1 MQNDTSQPSSA
12 SITITPFLVVSNA
25 AKAAEFYIN
34 GFGATELDRYE
45 ISNTQLGI
53 KLAIGNAAFF
63 ISDEEPEFN
72 NLSPQTIGGSPVRL
86 VITVADPDALFNQAI
101 AAGATQICPVT
112 TEADWRIGKLTDPY
126 GHTWEI
132 GCQL

>member
-1 MQNDTSQPSSA
+1 MQNDNSQQPSA
-12 SITITPFLVVSNA
+12 LATITPFLVVNDA
-25 AKAAEFYIN
+25 AKAALFYIN
-34 GFGATELDRYE
+34 GLGATELDRYE
-45 ISNTQLGI
+45 MSNNQLGI
-53 KLAIGNAAFF
+53 KLAIGNAEFF

-86 VITVADPDALFNQAI
+86 VLTVADPDTIFTRAI

-112 TEADWRIGKLTDPY
+112 TEEDWRIGKLTDPY